1 VAHVSQPV
9 LSERQFEIVLARL
22 DRIGAQIE
30 QVAQRLEVLEALVP
44 LTREVAELAS
54 AMTVIAHAAMG
65 REGPRVRWR
74 GGP

>member
-1 VAHVSQPV
+1 MAHVSQPV

-65 REGPRVRWR
+65 REGPRVRRR